1 MTLMGL
7 TLVDLRKLAIRKQ
20 SKIRFVLRNGMECIV
35 SEDGIARVP
44 ALKTVPEFNLE
55 GELAAATVFVVE
67 AAVPAGIKNPPKP
80 KPVSMGRAELA
91 AMALDS
97 PRAVALHDEHE
108 DE

>member
-1 MTLMGL
+1 M

-20 SKIRFVLRNGMECIV
+20 SKIRFVLRNGMECVI

-44 ALKTVPEFNLE
+44 ALQSVPDFNLE
-55 GELAAATVFVVE
+55 QELAAATAFVVE
-67 AAVPAGIKNPPKP
+67 AGVPGGMKSPAKP
-80 KPVSMGRAELA
+80 RPMPLGRAALT

-97 PRAVALHDEHE
+97 RGAVGSHDEHD